1 MFLNYFAQPTLLT
14 PSKTYLNFEEFK
26 KAPLL
31 VCHSTALEGKL
42 LPKNYSG
49 NIYAI
54 EEILNAIKQKKY
66 KLNTFHTQTLY
77 PNEVYNI
84 NLNGVE
90 NLHGVKNIELTA
102 IPWDKENVIYLIKA
116 DNITNLLTDIITED
130 LDVLVQN
137 KILRNSIRSGI
148 DVLYI
153 NDGVYHNSAE
163 LKTYPS
169 ECLLGALVTLVR
181 PRLVQGLFSDEP
193 LPQHILNCCEDKSC
207 AVY

>member
-1 MFLNYFAQPTLLT
+1 MFLNYFGQPTLLT
-14 PSKTYLNFEEFK
+14 PIKTYLNFEEFQ

-31 VCHSTALEGKL
+31 LCHNTALEGKL
-42 LPKNYSG
+42 LPKDYSG
-49 NIYAI
+49 NIYAT

-66 KLNTFHTQTLY
+66 KLNTSHTQPIC

-90 NLHGVKNIELTA
+90 NPHLVKNIELTA

-130 LDVLVQN
+130 MDVLIQN
-137 KILRNSIRSGI
+137 KILRNSIKSGI
-148 DVLYI
+148 DVLYV
-153 NDGVYHNSAE
+153 NDGVYHKSAE

-181 PRLVQGLFSDEP
+181 PRLVQGLLSDES
-193 LPQHILNCCEDKSC
+193 LPQHILNCCEDNSC
-207 AVY
+207 VI